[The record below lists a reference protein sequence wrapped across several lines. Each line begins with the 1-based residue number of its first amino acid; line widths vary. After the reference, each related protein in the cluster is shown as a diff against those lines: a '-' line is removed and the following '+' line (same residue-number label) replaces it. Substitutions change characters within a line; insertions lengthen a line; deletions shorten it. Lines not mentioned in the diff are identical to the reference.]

1 MATAPRSP
9 ADAQAAELDRL
20 LTALI
25 KRYQFR
31 DRNSICC
38 GDVTVSQCYIM
49 KELGRRG
56 PLTMSAL
63 AEAMYLAVS
72 TLTRVVDQLERRGR
86 VTRRRSKDDR
96 RVREVAL
103 TPAGAAL
110 LRTMEGRIRDSVR
123 GVLDRLSPADRA
135 GLLRGLRQLVRAL
148 GDGRSED
155 GRHDDEGCCGTT
167 ESGA

>member
-1 MATAPRSP
+1 PARACSGCATTRPERARRAGAISRISKRHELTASRSGVTLHIQLSGSIRLTELTL
-9 ADAQAAELDRL
+9 DRQAAELDRL

-38 GDVTVSQCYIM
+38 GDVTVSQCYVL

-56 PLTMSAL
+56 PLTMTAL
-63 AEAMYLAVS
+63 SRAMCLATS
-72 TLTRVVDQLERRGR
+72 TLTRVVAQLERRGR
-86 VTRRRSKDDR
+86 VARRHPEGDR

-110 LRTMEGRIRDSVR
+110 LRS
-123 GVLDRLSPADRA
+123 
-135 GLLRGLRQLVRAL
+135 
-148 GDGRSED
+148 
-155 GRHDDEGCCGTT
+155 
-167 ESGA
+167 

>member
-1 MATAPRSP
+1 MATARRGPV
-9 ADAQAAELDRL
+9 DAQAGELDRL

-31 DRNSICC
+31 DRNSVCC

-56 PLTMSAL
+56 PLTMTEL
-63 AEAMYLAVS
+63 ADAMCLAVS

-86 VTRRRSKDDR
+86 VVRRQSGEDR
-96 RVREVAL
+96 RVRQVAL

-110 LRTMEGRIRDSVR
+110 LRTMEGRIRVSARD
-123 GVLDRLSPADRA
+123 VLDRLSPADRA
-135 GLLRGLRQLVRAL
+135 GLLRGLHQLVQAL
-148 GDGRSED
+148 DDGRNED
-155 GRHDDEGCCGTT
+155 ERCLLR
-167 ESGA
+167 SGEPEA